1 MFDHLKKMRP
11 PLVVLKHPRFA
22 TSNASVSTAEQDAQL
37 VEKWAGYMEWVS
49 IEPRIIGIFP

>member
-1 MFDHLKKMRP
+1 MRP